1 MKIYLIKTFN
11 GLKPVG
17 VNDDEK
23 YKKIPQGEILE
34 YEVKIGRNVAFH
46 RKYFAMLNMA
56 FQNQEEFKSFELFRE
71 AIQIGAGFFE
81 RKQRL
86 HGEEIIDSKS
96 ISFAKMDEEEFSRL
110 YTSVMDTI
118 IDYFGWDKKGFES
131 ELQEIGK
138 FY

>member
-1 MKIYLIKTFN
+1 MKLYLIKTFS

-17 VNDDEK
+17 DSDDEK
-23 YKKIPQGEILE
+23 FKKIPINEVLE
-34 YEVKIGRNVAFH
+34 YEVRIPRNYRFH
-46 RKYFAMLNMA
+46 KKFFAMLNLA

-71 AIQIGAGFFE
+71 AVIIGAGFIE

-86 HGEEIIDSKS
+86 HCEESIEAKS

-110 YTSVMDTI
+110 YTSVLDII
-118 IDYFGWDKKGFES
+118 IDYFGWDKRGFEK
-131 ELQEIGK
+131 ELEAIVG